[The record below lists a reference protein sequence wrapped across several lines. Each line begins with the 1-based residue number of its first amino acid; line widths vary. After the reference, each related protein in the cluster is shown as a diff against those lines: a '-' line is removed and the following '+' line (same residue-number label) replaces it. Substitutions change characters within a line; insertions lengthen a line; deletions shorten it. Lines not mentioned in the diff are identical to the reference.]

1 MIKTASALGL
11 FGVFMMSQPV
21 VAEPLIELHTQ
32 LTSTLQAHPVFR
44 GAPDGSNSLSHKS
57 DAAVTND
64 VTAYIG
70 ISPWSG
76 GEIWFNPEI
85 DQGFGLSDT
94 LGVAGFPSGEAYKVG
109 KLVPY
114 YRSQRLFMRQT
125 IGLGGVAAQID
136 GTANQVKMK
145 RKPDRLVITLGKFSV
160 GDVFDTN
167 AYAHDPRQDFFN
179 WAVIDTG
186 TFDYAADSWGYSA
199 GGVVEGYTG
208 NWTLRGALMALSNEP
223 NGETLDL
230 SFAQHQLIGEVERRF
245 SINQRA
251 GALRIT
257 AFDSY
262 ARMGRFDD
270 ALALGA
276 RSNATPSTALVR
288 NYAHRRG
295 ISLNAEQAVSETAG
309 VFARVGVA
317 DGSHE
322 SFDFTDIDRTIA
334 AGVSIKGQGWHRVN
348 DVFGAAF
355 VVNDISN
362 ARRAYLAAG
371 GLGVL
376 VGDGALAHKSREA
389 IFETN
394 YNAALTSWA
403 HITIDGQLVFNP
415 GYNADRG
422 PVVVLGVRLHLA
434 R

>member
-1 MIKTASALGL
+1 ML
-11 FGVFMMSQPV
+11 FYVFVTSQSV
-21 VAEPLIELHTQ
+21 IAEPLIDLHTQ
-32 LTSTLQAHPVFR
+32 LTSTVQAHPAFR
-44 GAPDGSNSLSHKS
+44 GATDGPNSLSHKS
-57 DAAVTND
+57 DAAATND

-70 ISPWSG
+70 VSPWSG

-125 IGLGGVAAQID
+125 IGLGGAAEHVD
-136 GTANQVKMK
+136 AAANQVEMK
-145 RKPDRLVITLGKFSV
+145 RQPDRLVVTVGKFSV

-167 AYAHDPRQDFFN
+167 TYAHDPRQDYFN

-186 TFDYAADSWGYSA
+186 TFDYAADSWGYSV
-199 GGVVEGYTG
+199 GGAVEGYTG
-208 NWTLRGALMALSNEP
+208 NWTLRGAMMALSNEP

-230 SFAQHQLIGEVERRF
+230 SFAQHQLIGEIERRF

-251 GALRIT
+251 SALRVT

-270 ALALGA
+270 ALAFGA
-276 RSNATPSTALVR
+276 RSNTTPSTALVR
-288 NYAHRRG
+288 RYGHRRG
-295 ISLNAEQAVSETAG
+295 ISLNAEQAVSDTAG
-309 VFARVGVA
+309 VFARVGIA

-322 SFDFTDIDRTIA
+322 SFDFTDIDRTVA
-334 AGVSIKGQGWHRVN
+334 AGITVKGKGWQRAD

-355 VVNDISN
+355 AVNDISN
-362 ARRAYLAAG
+362 ARRDYLTAG

-376 VGDGALAHKSREA
+376 VGDGALLRKSREA
-389 IFETN
+389 IFES
-394 YNAALTSWA
+394 YYSAMLTSWA
-403 HITIDGQLVFNP
+403 HITLDGQLVFNP